1 MSTAVPQASAS
12 PVLSRREFDAV
23 LFDLDGVVTR
33 TAEVHA
39 AAWKRLFDPYL
50 DRPFSE
56 EDYQRYVDGRPRL
69 EGIRCFLASRG
80 LILPEGTP
88 EDGAGAETVHG
99 LGQRKN
105 TSFLEALEREGVR
118 VDAAAVGLLERL
130 RAAGVRTAVVT
141 ASRNGAAVLRAGG
154 LEHLFDA
161 RVDGVEAGRLGL
173 PGKPAPDTFLEGA
186 RRLGVA
192 PERAVVLEEA
202 RAGVEAG
209 RRGGFG
215 LVIGVRRSGPEGALV
230 RAGADVEVTD
240 LSTVRVEEGGAGM
253 RAMREVPSALE
264 RREELLR
271 RLEGRQRVIFLDY
284 DGTLSP
290 IVPNPEDAHLSEA
303 TRAAVA
309 ELARRG
315 PVALVSGRDLPVL
328 RGFVGLEG
336 VYYAGSH
343 GFDIEGPGGRA
354 FQQEEGK
361 ALLPELDAAERELAA
376 GLADIPGARLERKR
390 FSVAVHWRHVE
401 EARVA
406 EVERRVGEVL
416 ARHPRLRRSGGKRV
430 YEVQPDIDWHKGQA
444 VRWLLR
450 TLGLEGE
457 GVVPLY
463 VGDDLT
469 DEDAFEALKGRGL
482 SVVVRGEVE
491 RPTAADYAL
500 ENVEEVRQLLELFI
514 ARSGGKG

>member
-1 MSTAVPQASAS
+1 
-12 PVLSRREFDAV
+12 
-23 LFDLDGVVTR
+23 
-33 TAEVHA
+33 
-39 AAWKRLFDPYL
+39 
-50 DRPFSE
+50 
-56 EDYQRYVDGRPRL
+56 
-69 EGIRCFLASRG
+69 
-80 LILPEGTP
+80 
-88 EDGAGAETVHG
+88 
-99 LGQRKN
+99 
-105 TSFLEALEREGVR
+105 
-118 VDAAAVGLLERL
+118 
-130 RAAGVRTAVVT
+130 
-141 ASRNGAAVLRAGG
+141 
-154 LEHLFDA
+154 
-161 RVDGVEAGRLGL
+161 
-173 PGKPAPDTFLEGA
+173 
-186 RRLGVA
+186 
-192 PERAVVLEEA
+192 
-202 RAGVEAG
+202 
-209 RRGGFG
+209 
-215 LVIGVRRSGPEGALV
+215 
-230 RAGADVEVTD
+230 
-240 LSTVRVEEGGAGM
+240 M

-271 RLEGRQRVIFLDY
+271 RLEGRQLVLFLDY

-328 RGFVGLEG
+328 RGFVGLQG